1 VRILWVG
8 TKPPWP
14 PEDGGR
20 LVAANT
26 IEALAAA
33 GHEVAVLAPS
43 LGETAARDLPDDVAL
58 HAVDAQPRSLAAAVL
73 QAVVTGVPV
82 SIARHSRPALRAQVT
97 RLLAERSFDVVH
109 AEQAQALPQCERAWA
124 AGRPVVFRA
133 QNVESE
139 LWAAAGE
146 GRLGGWLA
154 RLEGARFARWEGGAV
169 RRAAAAV
176 ALTEEDAARLEA
188 FASGHRRVHVIPA
201 PVAGELP
208 SAERPLAGDPAL
220 VLMGSPRWLPN
231 RQGAEWFVA
240 EAWPR
245 VRSILPEA
253 RLHLFGF
260 ETPAVA
266 ADGLELHPAPR
277 ESRDAFP
284 AGAVLV
290 VPLSVASGVRMKI
303 LEAWARGV
311 PVVATPAAAAGLGA
325 ENGRELLVAQEAEAF
340 VAALRRLRNEPGLA
354 TALTRAGRAL
364 LKRRHDPTAVAAALA
379 RVYATAGGAKSPDGV
394 TRSTR

>member
-26 IEALAAA
+26 IEALARA
-33 GHEVAVLAPS
+33 GHEVTVVAPA
-43 LGETAARDLPDDVAL
+43 LGQTAPNLPDSVTLHTVA
-58 HAVDAQPRSLAAAVL
+58 ATPRSLPV
-73 QAVVTGVPV
+73 AVVEAVATGVPV
-82 SIARHSRPALRAQVT
+82 SIARHSRPDLRARVA
-97 RLLAERSFDVVH
+97 RLLVEQSFDVVH
-109 AEQAQALPQCERAWA
+109 AEQAQALPQCDPALA
-124 AGRPVVFRA
+124 AGLRVVFRA
-133 QNVESE
+133 HNVESE
-139 LWAAAGE
+139 LWAAAGK

-154 RLEGARFARWEGGAV
+154 RLVGARFARWEGEAV
-169 RRAAAAV
+169 RRVAATV
-176 ALTEEDAARLEA
+176 ALTALDAARLEA
-188 FASGHRRVHVIPA
+188 FAVGSRRVQVVPA

-208 SAERPLAGDPAL
+208 PAERPLPGEPAL

-245 VRSILPEA
+245 ILSVLRTA
-253 RLHLFGF
+253 RLHVFGF
-260 ETPAVA
+260 APRSLA
-266 ADGLELHPAPR
+266 AEGLELHPAPR
-277 ESRDAFP
+277 ESREAFP

-311 PVVATPAAAAGLGA
+311 PVVATPTAAAGLEA
-325 ENGRELLVAQEAEAF
+325 TDGRELLLAPDAPGF
-340 VAALRRLRNEPGLA
+340 VAALRRLHDEPALRP
-354 TALTRAGRAL
+354 ALTAAGRDL
-364 LKRRHDPTAVAAALA
+364 LHRRHDPAAVAAALA
-379 RVYATAGGAKSPDGV
+379 AIYSEAG
-394 TRSTR
+394 